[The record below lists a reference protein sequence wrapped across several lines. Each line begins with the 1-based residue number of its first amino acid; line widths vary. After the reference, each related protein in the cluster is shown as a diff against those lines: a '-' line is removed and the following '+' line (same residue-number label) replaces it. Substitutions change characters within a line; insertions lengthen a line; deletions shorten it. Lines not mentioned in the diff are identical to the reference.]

1 METMTIHA
9 NRITLTDDELNTL
22 RKAKLILDDF
32 NAECSEGTCADDAAE
47 MLDQF
52 LNEDLRG
59 GNTYTEVM

>member
-1 METMTIHA
+1 METVTIHA

-22 RKAKLILDDF
+22 PKAKLILDDF
-32 NAECSEGTCADDAAE
+32 NAECSEGFHYAAAE

-59 GNTYTEVM
+59 GNTYIEMM

>member
-1 METMTIHA
+1 MENVTIRA
-9 NRITLTDDELNTL
+9 NRITLTDDELDTL

-32 NAECSEGTCADDAAE
+32 NAECSEGFLYAAAD

-59 GNTYTEVM
+59 GNTYIEII

>member
-1 METMTIHA
+1 METITIYTQQ
-9 NRITLTDDELNTL
+9 IILTDDELNTL